1 MSHRGSRGL
10 GYLSIVASFV
20 LAAGATASQVTP
32 AARTEC
38 FILTQ
43 PGARPYVSN
52 ATECGLATSP
62 ASTFKIP
69 HALIA
74 LDAGVV
80 KADDVIKWDGGDVAH
95 DSWRR
100 EHTLATAIQWS
111 VLPYFQRTAR
121 LIGRERMRRG
131 LAMLHYA
138 DDSFERDVDAFWLN
152 GDLVVSPQEQFA
164 FLGRLLR
171 GTLPFSR
178 AHMSTVLD
186 AMRMPRNEVLMAAG
200 AHPFALAWPDST
212 VVRAKTGNT
221 TVAGERVSWLVG
233 ALELEGRQHVFVAR
247 VRSNGA
253 LPSSAGADLA
263 LRELNARRP

>member
-1 MSHRGSRGL
+1 MRQVTEL
-10 GYLSIVASFV
+10 VVAVV
-20 LAAGATASQVTP
+20 LAAGVAASQVTP
-32 AARTEC
+32 AARAEC

-43 PGARPYVSN
+43 PGARPYVSD
-52 ATECGLATSP
+52 ARECAFTTSP

-74 LDAGVV
+74 LDTGVV
-80 KADDVIKWDGGDVAH
+80 TADEAVKWDGGEVAYE
-95 DSWRR
+95 SWRR
-100 EHTLATAIQWS
+100 DHTLATAIQWS
-111 VLPYFQRTAR
+111 VVPYFQRTAR
-121 LIGRERMRRG
+121 LIGPDRMRRG

-138 DDSFERDVDAFWLN
+138 DDSFERKIDEFWLD
-152 GDLVVSPQEQFA
+152 GDLVVSPEEQVA

-171 GTLPFSR
+171 GTLPLAR
-178 AHMSTVLD
+178 AHMSTVLE
-186 AMRMPRNEVLMAAG
+186 AMRMPRHEVLMASG
-200 AHPFALAWPDST
+200 AHPFALTWPDSI

-233 ALELEGRQHVFVAR
+233 ALELEGRQHVFAAR

-263 LRELNARRP
+263 LRELNARRPGR